1 LLKLKSSVSIPDIKR
16 NQKKNKKRK
25 RKKKDLR
32 FLIRGVLQWW
42 NEELELD
49 PAKKFTGNMA
59 RKTFATMG
67 LRYVA

>member
-1 LLKLKSSVSIPDIKR
+1 M
-16 NQKKNKKRK
+16 
-25 RKKKDLR
+25 
-32 FLIRGVLQWW
+32 LQWW

-67 LRYVA
+67 LRYIALCFVGVFTILALKV